1 MAARETSCDLSRMAQ
16 RGGREVTI
24 DIQLWLW
31 YLHHGQRNVA
41 DAMRRAHNRSII
53 NPRQIVTGGWG
64 NFELGEGDKKAVRI
78 QE

>member
-1 MAARETSCDLSRMAQ
+1 M
-16 RGGREVTI
+16 TI

-31 YLHHGQRNVA
+31 YLHHNQRNVA

-53 NPRQIVTGGWG
+53 NPRQIVLRENIWR
-64 NFELGEGDKKAVRI
+64 NFEMGQGDKKAVRI